1 MSMVYVHVKI
11 VSVKKQMNKILL
23 FVTMLVLLSGCITAA
38 VTTAALAGSTQTNT
52 SGSNTA
58 IEGGY
63 TSSAT
68 TTYQSGSSSNS
79 TTTNTTNSNIK
90 SAPPSASAPSV
101 NTMTQDVCAVGVS
114 MGVQTFGIGIS
125 GGKHVIDENCER
137 LKLAR
142 ILNDFGMKVAAV
154 AILCQDERVF
164 ESMIQA
170 GTPCP
175 IDGKIGKEAEALW
188 AKYDHE
194 RPDYDLYVKRM
205 KEREKIEK
213 ELAEK
218 AEKEAKKK
226 AEEERAKAKKAA
238 EDKKRKIRKEIE
250 MTKELEKLE
259 LEELKDNEII
269 IEVLPPLHS
278 Q

>member
-1 MSMVYVHVKI
+1 MK
-11 VSVKKQMNKILL
+11 NPLILL
-23 FVTMLVLLSGCITAA
+23 LLLLFTSSAF
-38 VTTAALAGSTQTNT
+38 AGSTQTNT

-79 TTTNTTNSNIK
+79 TTSNTTNSSIK
-90 SAPPSASAPSV
+90 SSPPSASAPSY
-101 NTMTQDVCAVGVS
+101 NSMTQDVCAVGIS
-114 MGVQTFGIGIS
+114 AGVQTFGIGVS
-125 GGKHVIDENCER
+125 GGKHTIDKNCER

-154 AILCQDERVF
+154 AILCQYERVF

-194 RPDYDLYVKRM
+194 RPDYNVYIKRM
-205 KEREKIEK
+205 KDRQKID
-213 ELAEK
+213 
-218 AEKEAKKK
+218 EKEAKLK
-226 AEEERAKAKKAA
+226 AI
-238 EDKKRKIRKEIE
+238 EDKKNKKENSVE
-250 MTKELEKLE
+250 FKEDIKVH
-259 LEELKDNEII
+259 K
-269 IEVLPPLHS
+269 
-278 Q
+278 

>member
-1 MSMVYVHVKI
+1 MKNSLT
-11 VSVKKQMNKILL
+11 LL
-23 FVTMLVLLSGCITAA
+23 ALLILLSGCMT
-38 VTTAALAGSTQTNT
+38 VAALAGSTQTNT

-79 TTTNTTNSNIK
+79 TTSNTTNSNTK
-90 SAPPSASAPSV
+90 SAPPSASAPSY
-101 NTMTQDVCAVGVS
+101 NSMTQDVCAVGVS
-114 MGVQTFGIGIS
+114 MGIQTFGIGIS
-125 GGKHVIDENCER
+125 GGKHAIDKNCER

-175 IDGKIGKEAEALW
+175 IDGKIGKDAQALW
-188 AKYDHE
+188 SKYDHE
-194 RPDYDLYVKRM
+194 RPDYNTYVKRM
-205 KEREKIEK
+205 EDRRIADEEMQAKITA
-213 ELAEK
+213 ELDAMDK
-218 AEKEAKKK
+218 AKAIEDAKLNNAKKM
-226 AEEERAKAKKAA
+226 
-238 EDKKRKIRKEIE
+238 KEW
-250 MTKELEKLE
+250 KH
-259 LEELKDNEII
+259 
-269 IEVLPPLHS
+269 PR
-278 Q
+278 

>member
-1 MSMVYVHVKI
+1 METAK
-11 VSVKKQMNKILL
+11 MNYYFTGILIILL
-23 FVTMLVLLSGCITAA
+23 CLLAWAGPAYP
-38 VTTAALAGSTQTNT
+38 GSTQTNT

-79 TTTNTTNSNIK
+79 TTNSTTNSNVK
-90 SAPPSASAPSV
+90 SAPPSSSAPSY
-101 NTMTQDVCAVGVS
+101 NSMTQDVCAVGAS
-114 MGVQTFGIGIS
+114 LGVQTFGVGVS
-125 GGKHVIDENCER
+125 GGKHFIDKNCER

-175 IDGKIGKEAEALW
+175 IDGKIGKEAQALW
-188 AKYDHE
+188 SKYDNE
-194 RPDYDLYVKRM
+194 RPDYNVYVKRM
-205 KEREKIEK
+205 KDREKIDE
-213 ELAEK
+213 ELAK
-218 AEKEAKKK
+218 L
-226 AEEERAKAKKAA
+226 KAKQEA
-238 EDKKRKIRKEIE
+238 
-250 MTKELEKLE
+250 
-259 LEELKDNEII
+259 ELKEQELKNIKN
-269 IEVLPPLHS
+269 VR
-278 Q
+278 

>member
-1 MSMVYVHVKI
+1 METAK
-11 VSVKKQMNKILL
+11 MNYYFTGILIILL
-23 FVTMLVLLSGCITAA
+23 CLVAWVGPAYP
-38 VTTAALAGSTQTNT
+38 GSTQTNT

-63 TSSAT
+63 TSTAT

-79 TTTNTTNSNIK
+79 TTNSTTNSNVK
-90 SAPPSASAPSV
+90 SAPPSSSAPSY
-101 NTMTQDVCAVGVS
+101 NSMTQDVCAVGVS
-114 MGVQTFGIGIS
+114 AGVQTFGVGLS
-125 GGKHVIDENCER
+125 GGKHTIDKNCER

-188 AKYDHE
+188 SKYDHE
-194 RPDYDLYVKRM
+194 RPDYNVYVKRM
-205 KEREKIEK
+205 DDRQKIDEEEAK
-213 ELAEK
+213 LK
-218 AEKEAKKK
+218 AEQEAAAKYKEDNFIKP
-226 AEEERAKAKKAA
+226 
-238 EDKKRKIRKEIE
+238 EDWQGPR
-250 MTKELEKLE
+250 
-259 LEELKDNEII
+259 
-269 IEVLPPLHS
+269 
-278 Q
+278 

>member
-1 MSMVYVHVKI
+1 MK
-11 VSVKKQMNKILL
+11 NPLILI
-23 FVTMLVLLSGCITAA
+23 MLLLLTSAA
-38 VTTAALAGSTQTNT
+38 FAGSTQTNT

-68 TTYQSGSSSNS
+68 TTYESGSSSNS
-79 TTTNTTNSNIK
+79 TTTNTTNSNIR
-90 SAPPSASAPSV
+90 SAPPSASAPSY
-101 NTMTQDVCAVGVS
+101 NSMTQDVCAVGVS

-125 GGKHVIDENCER
+125 GGKHAIDKNCER

-175 IDGKIGKEAEALW
+175 IDGKIGKDAEALW
-188 AKYDHE
+188 SKYDHE
-194 RPDYDLYVKRM
+194 RPDYDTYIKRM
-205 KEREKIEK
+205 EDRRITDEEMQAKITA
-213 ELAEK
+213 ELEAMDK
-218 AEKEAKKK
+218 AQAI
-226 AEEERAKAKKAA
+226 
-238 EDKKRKIRKEIE
+238 EDKKKENAE
-250 MTKELEKLE
+250 KMKEWKH
-259 LEELKDNEII
+259 
-269 IEVLPPLHS
+269 PR
-278 Q
+278 